1 MNATMVASG
10 TKEVP
15 PVVSSIQDIPLA
27 KIRESKTNPRRFFD
41 EAKLAELAEN
51 IRQHGVLQPI
61 LLRPLPEGDAGTF
74 ELVAGTRRYRA
85 SKLAKRESIPATVRE
100 LTDAQALELQ
110 VIENVQR
117 VDVHPLDEAQGY
129 AALIE
134 LQPDTYTVESI
145 ASRIGRSPAYVSGR
159 LRLIQLIPEAKQAF
173 YEDKLT
179 VAHAFEIAR
188 LQGTDQRRAL
198 QECFPQYRNAAAIL
212 KDRKAEATTVRELRA
227 WIEREIHL
235 DLTNAPFDPQDEKLL
250 PSAGAC
256 SRCPKQTG
264 SNPLLFPEIPR
275 KSAICTD
282 RECYLAKVE
291 ALVQI
296 RLKPLEEKGE
306 KPLRVSQA
314 LAWQTNGH
322 AKDVL
327 YEGQYRRAKARAECP
342 NTKAAVLIDGKGAGS
357 IFYLCQADK
366 CDVHNRVTRYQP
378 TPLEKAQ
385 RKKEALAERVEKL
398 SRVRILEGIRKKLP
412 DVLSRPDLEMVAL
425 DYFRRLGHDNH
436 RRLSKLYAWEEKK
449 SQTSWGTE
457 TVDYEKIAAAAVEGM
472 NAADLYRFLVVC
484 PLVSDLY
491 CPGYNPRQS
500 LSKDTNLGRAAA
512 RYKVDYVKAAAVVR
526 AELSRP
532 KNNVKDETKPAK
544 RPNTSTAQ
552 QSKGSSRRRSK

>member
-10 TKEVP
+10 TKAVP
-15 PVVSSIQDIPLA
+15 SVVSSIQDIPLA
-27 KIRESKTNPRRFFD
+27 KIRESKTNPRRVFD
-41 EAKLAELAEN
+41 DAKVAELAEN

-61 LLRPLPEGDAGTF
+61 LVRPLPEGEAGTY
-74 ELVAGTRRYRA
+74 ELVAGARRFRA
-85 SKLAKRESIPATVRE
+85 SKIAKRESIPATVRE

-129 AALIE
+129 AALIQ
-134 LQPDTYTVESI
+134 LQPNTYTVETI
-145 ASRIGRSPAYVSGR
+145 ASRVGRSPAYVSGR

-179 VAHAFEIAR
+179 VAHAFEVAR
-188 LQGTDQRRAL
+188 LQSNDQRRAL
-198 QECFPQYRNAAAIL
+198 QECFPHHRSTGAIL
-212 KDRKAEATTVRELRA
+212 KDKHAEAVTVRELRG
-227 WIEREIHL
+227 WIAREIHL
-235 DLTNAPFDPQDEKLL
+235 DLANAPFDPQDEKLL

-275 KSAICTD
+275 KASICTD
-282 RECYLAKVE
+282 RECYRAKIE

-296 RLKPLEEKGE
+296 QLKPLAEKGE

-314 LAWQTNGH
+314 PAWQANDR

-327 YEGQYRRAKARAECP
+327 FEGQYRRAKAKGECP

-357 IFYLCQADK
+357 IFYLCQAEK

-378 TPLEKAQ
+378 TPQEQAQ

-398 SRVRILEGIRKKLP
+398 SRVRILEAIRKKLP
-412 DVLSRPDLEMVAL
+412 DAPSRPDLEMVAL

-436 RRLSKLYAWEEKK
+436 RRLCKLYAWEERK
-449 SQTSWGTE
+449 SKASWGAQI
-457 TVDYEKIAAAAVEGM
+457 VDYEKIAAAAVQAM
-472 NAADLYRFLVVC
+472 KTADLNRFLFVC
-484 PLVSDLY
+484 ALVSDLY
-491 CPGYNPRQS
+491 CSGFNPRQS
-500 LSKDTNLGRAAA
+500 LAKDSNLARTAV
-512 RYKVDYVKAAAVVR
+512 RYKVDTAKVAAAVR
-526 AELSRP
+526 SELSKPRN
-532 KNNVKDETKPAK
+532 KAKDGNERAVKITA
-544 RPNTSTAQ
+544 TSA
-552 QSKGSSRRRSK
+552 RRRTLDGQRSN

>member
-10 TKEVP
+10 TKAVS
-15 PVVSSIQDIPLA
+15 PVVSSIHEVALA

-41 EAKLAELAEN
+41 EAKLAELADN

-61 LLRPLPEGDAGTF
+61 LLRPLPQGEAGTY

-134 LQPDTYTVESI
+134 LQSDTYTVECI
-145 ASRIGRSPAYVSGR
+145 ASRVGRSPAYVSGR

-173 YEDKLT
+173 YEGKVT

-188 LQGTDQRRAL
+188 LQPNDQRRAL
-198 QECFPQYRNAAAIL
+198 QECFPQHRNAAAIL
-212 KDRKAEATTVRELRA
+212 KDKKAEATTVRELRA

-235 DLTNAPFDPQDEKLL
+235 DLTNAPFDPQDETLL
-250 PSAGAC
+250 PKAGAC
-256 SRCPKQTG
+256 ARCPKRTG
-264 SNPLLFPEIPR
+264 SNPLLFPEVR
-275 KSAICTD
+275 QKSICTD
-282 RECYLAKVE
+282 RECYRAKVE

-296 RLKPLEEKGE
+296 QVTPLEENGE

-314 LAWQTNGH
+314 PTWQVNGH

-327 YEGQYRRAKARAECP
+327 CEGHYRKAKAKGECP

-357 IFYLCQADK
+357 IFYLCQTEK
-366 CDVHNRVTRYQP
+366 CEVHNRVTRYQP
-378 TPLEKAQ
+378 TPQEQAQ
-385 RKKEALAERVEKL
+385 RKKEAFAERVEKL
-398 SRVRILEGIRKKLP
+398 SRVRILEAIRQKLP
-412 DVLSRPDLEMVAL
+412 DVLARPDLEMLAL

-436 RRLSKLYAWEEKK
+436 RRLSKLYAWEGKRSK
-449 SQTSWGTE
+449 TSWGAQTL
-457 TVDYEKIAAAAVEGM
+457 DYEKISAAAVQAM
-472 NAADLYRFLVVC
+472 KTADLHRFLVVC
-484 PLVSDLY
+484 ALVPDLY
-491 CPGYNPRQS
+491 CPGYNPRQTLAKES
-500 LSKDTNLGRAAA
+500 NLARTSA
-512 RYKVDYVKAAAVVR
+512 RYKIDSSKMATGAR
-526 AELSRP
+526 AELSKA
-532 KNNVKDETKPAK
+532 KNKTKHGTHSGKGPTATTTHQSRVLARGRAK
-544 RPNTSTAQ
+544 
-552 QSKGSSRRRSK
+552 